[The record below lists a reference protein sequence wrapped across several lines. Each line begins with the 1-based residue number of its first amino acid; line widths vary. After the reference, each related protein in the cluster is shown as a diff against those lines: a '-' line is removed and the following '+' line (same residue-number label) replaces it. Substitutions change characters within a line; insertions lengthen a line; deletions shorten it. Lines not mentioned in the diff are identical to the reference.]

1 MNEVLHVFAGVDGL
15 EDVLE
20 GSRDDAPLRCRIGDA
35 LHRERL
41 AAASLASTCQ
51 NFIFSPRVTRL
62 GDSLQI
68 GLLLEAH
75 FDFLKG

>member
-1 MNEVLHVFAGVDGL
+1 VNEVLHVFAGVDGL

-35 LHRERL
+35 LHGERL
-41 AAASLASTCQ
+41 AAASLASTLQ

-62 GDSLQI
+62 LI
-68 GLLLEAH
+68 GLLLEAQY
-75 FDFLKG
+75 DFLKG

>member
-20 GSRDDAPLRCRIGDA
+20 GSRDDAPLRCRIRDA

-41 AAASLASTCQ
+41 AAASLASTLQ
-51 NFIFSPRVTRL
+51 NFSFSPRVTRL
-62 GDSLQI
+62 GDCSPI
-68 GLLLEAH
+68 GLLLEAQY
-75 FDFLKG
+75 DFLKG